1 MKGSEINISGVR
13 ATVSNGSL
21 SLYDLAGNNVDAE
34 FSVVSNVKNHI
45 KLSNL
50 PNEELIVIFDGA
62 NTSNFSTRFTSA
74 TNNIN
79 LPQNLSVRVMDGNL
93 GIYEVFDDITQ
104 QSLATRVAN
113 DVGEFSAL
121 GYTFKI
127 DGSVRDNDSFNL
139 IQISDAQ
146 ANSDNILRML
156 KLNTFDLNTGQG
168 EFNQIF
174 KEMISD
180 IGMRV
185 KSSEITK
192 QATEAAQQAILE
204 LKDEFSGVNL
214 DTEAAN
220 LMEQQQAYQA
230 LARVLSTARDLLNTL
245 MEVI

>member
-1 MKGSEINISGVR
+1 
-13 ATVSNGSL
+13 
-21 SLYDLAGNNVDAE
+21 
-34 FSVVSNVKNHI
+34 VVSNVKNHI
-45 KLSNL
+45 KLRNL
-50 PNEELIVIFDGA
+50 PDEELIVIFDGA

-93 GIYEVFDDITQ
+93 GIYEVFDAMTQ

-113 DVGEFSAL
+113 DIGEFSAL

-139 IQISDAQ
+139 IPISDAQ

-156 KLNTFDLNTGQG
+156 KLNNFDLNTGQG

-192 QATEAAQQAILE
+192 QATEAAQQEILE
-204 LKDEFSGVNL
+204 LKDKFSGVNL